1 MIAGARNGNLQ
12 LLTFARFPEPEFL
25 VDEEQHFGRLSGG
38 VRRLI
43 YLRRCSWD
51 THHEEKYDCDE
62 ERFSFHAMKLQ
73 CLKIGWACQA
83 LARETPRLPESHPTI
98 ETCGGAELRFYAEE
112 QVVPGDAVGAAQRAR
127 PGTIVIGRG
136 TSAKAGTSLRLRGK
150 AMRQPRASGLELPRE
165 SPCTPSPISRQKYQ
179 PCRVRSRCDP
189 RFRPEFPRRSRR
201 GPRTCT
207 QGRGR
212 YSKELLP

>member
-73 CLKIGWACQA
+73 CF
-83 LARETPRLPESHPTI
+83 EDRL
-98 ETCGGAELRFYAEE
+98 G
-112 QVVPGDAVGAAQRAR
+112 VPG
-127 PGTIVIGRG
+127 
-136 TSAKAGTSLRLRGK
+136 
-150 AMRQPRASGLELPRE
+150 PRKRNSKVTRE
-165 SPCTPSPISRQKYQ
+165 PPYH
-179 PCRVRSRCDP
+179 
-189 RFRPEFPRRSRR
+189 
-201 GPRTCT
+201 
-207 QGRGR
+207 
-212 YSKELLP
+212 

>member
-73 CLKIGWACQA
+73 GYPRATLPLKRA
-83 LARETPRLPESHPTI
+83 
-98 ETCGGAELRFYAEE
+98 AEQSSDSMRRSWSFI
-112 QVVPGDAVGAAQRAR
+112 VTRSVRPSVPG
-127 PGTIVIGRG
+127 
-136 TSAKAGTSLRLRGK
+136 
-150 AMRQPRASGLELPRE
+150 
-165 SPCTPSPISRQKYQ
+165 
-179 PCRVRSRCDP
+179 RVR
-189 RFRPEFPRRSRR
+189 
-201 GPRTCT
+201 
-207 QGRGR
+207 
-212 YSKELLP
+212 L